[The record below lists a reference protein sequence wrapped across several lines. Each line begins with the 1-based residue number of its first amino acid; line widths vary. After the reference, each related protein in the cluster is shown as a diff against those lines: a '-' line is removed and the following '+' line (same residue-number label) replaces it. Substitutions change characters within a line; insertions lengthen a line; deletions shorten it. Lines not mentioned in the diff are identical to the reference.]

1 MMMMITHFY
10 ILVPFKTSRSPE
22 ISTAIKKKKCTQLN
36 EKLVKPDNKSIKY
49 VQNKRRL
56 RPVVHY
62 FWCVTIMV
70 RMSDEAT
77 KTPVTFF

>member
-1 MMMMITHFY
+1 M
-10 ILVPFKTSRSPE
+10 PFKTSRSPE
-22 ISTAIKKKKCTQLN
+22 ISTAILKKNTQLN
-36 EKLVKPDNKSIKY
+36 EKLVKSDNKSIKY

-70 RMSDEAT
+70 RMSDKAT
-77 KTPVTFF
+77 KAPVTFF